1 MPTKINCLEL
11 FAGCGGLGYG
21 FHKEEFTMVCANE
34 LEAVIATS
42 YQRNFAGTT
51 VIAGD
56 ITKPEIKKQIY
67 ECFNEEVECD
77 VILGG
82 PPCVAYSMSGHRN
95 SRDPR
100 GQLFNDYVTVVKE
113 LKPKVFIMENVKG
126 ILTIMHDKPTLTKAE
141 QKLADKYYKL
151 EADKI
156 KYAELKKNLVF
167 NNSKAESEVKAAAEP
182 DPKAAAESE
191 AKAAAEPESKAKTKT
206 KTKAKT
212 KKTKA
217 KASDVSPPL
226 VEDAKPAA
234 QESEEY
240 KKNEANI
247 KENKKNIKN
256 MASELGKFRMKVTD
270 IIKDK
275 FKDIGYTVKMEL
287 LKASNFGVPQN
298 RERVIFIGVRNDIE
312 KDIKYPEATH
322 NADGS
327 DGKKKHQTV
336 KEAIDDLKDSPENK
350 ETHQIYTKHSEAFT
364 EKIKNTKL
372 GESVNKKY
380 TEAFFR
386 CSPDKPS
393 NTVKENHGGV
403 FVHYEKNRVMTPRE
417 LARLQS
423 FPDDYRFNGTKSSV
437 LVQLGNAVPFGLSHA
452 IAKEI
457 KKIFI

>member
-1 MPTKINCLEL
+1 MATKINCLEL

-21 FHKEEFTMVCANE
+21 FHKEGFTMVCANE
-34 LEAVIATS
+34 LEAVIAGS
-42 YQRNFAGTT
+42 YELNFADTA

-67 ECFNEEVECD
+67 DCFNEEVKCD

-100 GQLFNDYVTVVKE
+100 GQLFNDYVAVVSE

-141 QKLADKYYKL
+141 KKLADKYYKL

-156 KYAELKKNLVF
+156 KYAELKKNFVY
-167 NNSKAESEVKAAAEP
+167 NNNQ
-182 DPKAAAESE
+182 D
-191 AKAAAEPESKAKTKT
+191 
-206 KTKAKT
+206 
-212 KKTKA
+212 
-217 KASDVSPPL
+217 
-226 VEDAKPAA
+226 
-234 QESEEY
+234 SEEY
-240 KKNEANI
+240 KTNETNI
-247 KENKKNIKN
+247 KETKKNLKK
-256 MASELGKFRMKVTD
+256 MAASDLGKFRMKVTD

-275 FKDIGYTVKMEL
+275 FKDIGYTVEMEL

-350 ETHQIYTKHSEAFT
+350 ETHQIYTKHREAYV
-364 EKIKNTKL
+364 EKIKNTNI
-372 GESVNKKY
+372 GESVSKKY
-380 TEAFFR
+380 SEACFR

-403 FVHYEKNRVMTPRE
+403 FLHYEKNRVMTPRE

-423 FPDDYRFNGTKSSV
+423 FPDDFIFNGTKSSV
-437 LVQLGNAVPFGLSHA
+437 LVQLGNAVPCGLSHA

>member
-1 MPTKINCLEL
+1 MATKINCLEL
-11 FAGCGGLGYG
+11 FAGCGGLGHG
-21 FHKEEFTMVCANE
+21 FHKEGFTMVCANE
-34 LEAVIATS
+34 LEAVIAGS
-42 YQRNFAGTT
+42 YELNFADTT
-51 VIAGD
+51 VIPGD

-67 ECFNEEVECD
+67 DCFNEEVECD

-100 GQLFNDYVTVVKE
+100 GQLFNDYVAVVNE

-126 ILTIMHDKPTLTKAE
+126 ILTIMHDKPNLTKAE
-141 QKLADKYYKL
+141 KKLADKYYKL

-167 NNSKAESEVKAAAEP
+167 HNSKAESEAKAAAEP
-182 DPKAAAESE
+182 DPKAAAEPE
-191 AKAAAEPESKAKTKT
+191 PDPKATAEPETDPKAKKPKT
-206 KTKAKT
+206 
-212 KKTKA
+212 
-217 KASDVSPPL
+217 SDVSPPPL
-226 VEDAKPAA
+226 VEEAKPAA

-240 KKNEANI
+240 MENEANI
-247 KENKKNIKN
+247 KETKKNIKK
-256 MASELGKFRMKVTD
+256 MAPDLGKFRMNVTD

-275 FKDIGYTVKMEL
+275 FKDIGYKVEMKL
-287 LKASNFGVPQN
+287 LKASDFGVPQN
-298 RERVIFIGVRNDIE
+298 RERVIFIGVRNDIDD
-312 KDIKYPEATH
+312 KKITYPEKTH

-350 ETHQIYTKHSEAFT
+350 ESHHIYTNHSEAFT
-364 EKIKNTKL
+364 QKIKNTKV

-403 FVHYEKNRVMTPRE
+403 FVHYEKDRVMTPRE

-423 FPDDYRFNGTKSSV
+423 FPDDYMFKGTKSSV
-437 LVQLGNAVPFGLSHA
+437 LVQLGNAVPCGLSRA